1 MLSFQYEMSIKSLC
15 VLSFTQSLSIM
26 WLFGIMLVIQETLK
40 DSSEDHMVM
49 SSVLGL
55 AFLAERRRFGGI
67 TFLFGNKVGR
77 VFYVNNKK

>member
-26 WLFGIMLVIQETLK
+26 WLSGIMLVIQETLK
-40 DSSEDHMVM
+40 DSSEDPMVM

-55 AFLAERRRFGGI
+55 AFLAERRRSGGI
-67 TFLFGNKVGR
+67 PIWQ
-77 VFYVNNKK
+77 